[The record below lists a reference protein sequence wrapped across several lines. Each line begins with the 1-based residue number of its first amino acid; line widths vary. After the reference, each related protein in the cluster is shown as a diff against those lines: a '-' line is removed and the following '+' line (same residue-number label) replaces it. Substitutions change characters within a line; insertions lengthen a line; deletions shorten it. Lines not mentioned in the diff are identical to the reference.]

1 MAEIQN
7 QLPFFHVTFFFFFPK
22 AFYVFPIDFLSLLP
36 PISKTLS

>member
-7 QLPFFHVTFFFFFPK
+7 QLPFFHVTIFFFPK